1 METFKTSLISYLKDG
16 GEGSNRDVMNKVG
29 NKVFQAIIAYSEQMF
44 DEAARLLLPVSE
56 NVYLCHNKHEW
67 KYKLIHVNP
76 ESITCIRQPVSTR

>member
-29 NKVFQAIIAYSEQMF
+29 NKVFQAIIAYSEEQF
-44 DEAARLLLPVSE
+44 DEAARLLLPVSTKVLFVTI
-56 NVYLCHNKHEW
+56 N
-67 KYKLIHVNP
+67 HVNP

>member
-44 DEAARLLLPVSE
+44 DEAARLLLPVSGNVFFAQINLNE
-56 NVYLCHNKHEW
+56 NSSPDIFNIQ
-67 KYKLIHVNP
+67 LIG
-76 ESITCIRQPVSTR
+76 